1 MTDQMWTAPEV
12 TRIDEPRVADERSML
27 LGWLGWQRSTLLHKC
42 AGLSGEQL
50 ALMSLPPSELSLL
63 GLIRHH
69 RDVERVWIQRRVDGQ
84 DVFPAYH
91 DGDRETA
98 WSELDPARAAEDYAA
113 LLAEWEVCDAVMARH
128 GLEDTFVSPRRGD
141 VSFRWVLVHLIE
153 EYARHNGH
161 ADLLRE
167 HIDGVTGS

>member
-1 MTDQMWTAPEV
+1 MRAASP
-12 TRIDEPRVADERSML
+12 PRLV
-27 LGWLGWQRSTLLHKC
+27 
-42 AGLSGEQL
+42 
-50 ALMSLPPSELSLL
+50 
-63 GLIRHH
+63 HH
-69 RDVERVWIQRRVDGQ
+69 RRT
-84 DVFPAYH
+84 A
-91 DGDRETA
+91 RETA
-98 WSELDPARAAEDYAA
+98 RSNLDPARAADDYAA

-128 GLEDTFVSPRRGD
+128 SLDDTFPSPRRGD